1 MQSNSMSLR
10 PILALLFGGLLLTA
24 CCIAGSHAAAA
35 FGMGGFGGRPMMG
48 GGPMMAPRPGGGMP
62 VGRPPGGG
70 GWPSRHPPYSG
81 GGGYVGG
88 GGGGGGGGPVGRS
101 NSGGNRNN
109 GGGGAPQ
116 QGNQN
121 FVPNEVITAFAPG
134 ATPQAINQIARRY
147 ELTQLDS
154 QSFPLIGTS
163 LYRWRLGGGR
173 TVANT
178 VRALGGERIVAS
190 VQPNYVFTL
199 QEETA
204 KIAAGPQGD
213 AAQYVLAKLQ
223 SAQAQQIVTGKDV
236 LVAVI
241 DSEIDAKHPDL
252 DGSIVKSFDALGGN
266 EKPHAHGTSI
276 AGAIAEHGKLL
287 GIAPGAQV
295 LAVHA
300 FDDTPGVA
308 RGNSFAIYKGL
319 QWAADNGARVVNMS
333 FAGPAEPTL
342 QRMLAA
348 AFDKGMVL
356 IAAAGNA
363 GPKSDPLYPAADPNV
378 IAVTATD
385 SDDHLFPMANRGRHI
400 AVAAPGV
407 EIFALAPG
415 NEYVFTTGT
424 SIAAAHVSGI
434 AALLLEHKPS
444 LKPGEIR
451 AALTATAQPLGP
463 PRPNSDF
470 GAGLVNAYRA
480 VMWLDRG
487 SPPAPAD
494 GGTQAKQ

>member
-1 MQSNSMSLR
+1 MRNSAMSSR
-10 PILALLFGGLLLTA
+10 SILALLLGSLLLIA
-24 CCIAGSHAAAA
+24 CCVAGSHSAAA

-70 GWPSRHPPYSG
+70 GWPSRHPPYGGG

-88 GGGGGGGGPVGRS
+88 GGGGGSGGPVGRS

-109 GGGGAPQ
+109 GGGTAPQ

-121 FVPNEVITAFAPG
+121 FVPNEIIIAFASG
-134 ATPQAINQIARRY
+134 ATPQAINQVARRY

-178 VRALGGERIVAS
+178 VRTLGGERIVAS
-190 VQPNYVFTL
+190 VQPNFVFTL
-199 QEETA
+199 QEATA

-223 SAQAQQIVTGKDV
+223 SAQAQQIATGKDV

-252 DGSIVKSFDALGGN
+252 DGTIGKFLDPLGGN

-276 AGAIAEHGKLL
+276 AGAIAAHGKLL

-319 QWAADNGARVVNMS
+319 QWAADNGARIVNMS
-333 FAGPAEPTL
+333 FAGPADPTL
-342 QRMLAA
+342 QRLLAA
-348 AFDKGMVL
+348 AYDKGMVL

-363 GPKSDPLYPAADPNV
+363 GPKSDPLYP
-378 IAVTATD
+378 
-385 SDDHLFPMANRGRHI
+385 
-400 AVAAPGV
+400 
-407 EIFALAPG
+407 
-415 NEYVFTTGT
+415 
-424 SIAAAHVSGI
+424 
-434 AALLLEHKPS
+434 
-444 LKPGEIR
+444 
-451 AALTATAQPLGP
+451 
-463 PRPNSDF
+463 
-470 GAGLVNAYRA
+470 
-480 VMWLDRG
+480 
-487 SPPAPAD
+487 
-494 GGTQAKQ
+494 

>member
-1 MQSNSMSLR
+1 MRRRRSAWADS
-10 PILALLFGGLLLTA
+10 A
-24 CCIAGSHAAAA
+24 
-35 FGMGGFGGRPMMG
+35 GRPWWA
-48 GGPMMAPRPGGGMP
+48 GPGPGGGIS
-62 VGRPPGGG
+62 VTGPPGGG
-70 GWPSRHPPYSG
+70 GWPGRRPPYAGGGGG

-88 GGGGGGGGPVGRS
+88 GGAGGGQAGPG

-121 FVPNEVITAFAPG
+121 FVPNEIITAFAPG
-134 ATPQAINQIARRY
+134 ATPQAIGLIARRY

-154 QSFPLIGTS
+154 QSFPLLGTS

-178 VRALGGERIVAS
+178 VRALGGERVVAS

-223 SAQAQQIVTGKDV
+223 CAQAQQIATGKDV

-241 DSEIDAKHPDL
+241 DSEIDAKHPGL
-252 DGSIVKSFDALGGN
+252 DGTIVKSFDALGGN

-276 AGAIAEHGKLL
+276 AGGIGAHGKLL
-287 GIAPGAQV
+287 GIAPGVQV
-295 LAVHA
+295 LAVRA
-300 FDDTPGVA
+300 FDDTPGAA
-308 RGNSFAIYKGL
+308 RGSSFSIYKSL
-319 QWAADNGARVVNMS
+319 QWATDNGARVVNMS
-333 FAGPAEPTL
+333 FAGPADPTM

-348 AFDKGMVL
+348 AYDKGIVL
-356 IAAAGNA
+356 IAAAGNG
-363 GPKSDPLYPAADPNV
+363 GPRSDPLYPAADPNV

-415 NEYVFTTGT
+415 GEYVFTTGT
-424 SIAAAHVSGI
+424 PH
-434 AALLLEHKPS
+434 
-444 LKPGEIR
+444 
-451 AALTATAQPLGP
+451 
-463 PRPNSDF
+463 
-470 GAGLVNAYRA
+470 
-480 VMWLDRG
+480 
-487 SPPAPAD
+487 
-494 GGTQAKQ
+494 